1 LAVLSDML
9 VRGSVRKR
17 APSALTP
24 RGDRTHL
31 RTAAAL
37 PPRATRTPV
46 PMTADRPGLLAELR
60 RRKVFRVAAVYAG
73 VGFLLVQV
81 ANNFVPALHLPP
93 WTTTL
98 VAMLVVLGFPV
109 ALVLAWALELT
120 PDGLRRTPS
129 ADDAAAGFPIADG
142 NRADV
147 AGGGGGAHADGGRAD
162 GGGGANGGSGAGGA
176 GGWTAQ
182 RIAAV
187 GGVVVLA
194 MAGGAF
200 LITGGSRD
208 RAVSSDAAP
217 ARSMAVLPFA
227 NLSAEAEN
235 EFLADGITEDIRGR
249 LSRLGELR
257 VISRTSA
264 MTYKGTTRTAREIG
278 QELGVVYLLEGTVQR
293 SGDRLRVGVQLVD
306 ARTDET
312 HWSDTFDRRVTD
324 VFAIQAEIAE
334 RIAEALRIRL
344 SDGERARL
352 GRGQTTNLAAYELYL
367 KGLDLLRQP
376 ATGPAEHRASR
387 TTAVALLK
395 QAVELDPDYAL
406 PHAALA
412 WAYDELPDLPLAE
425 RRDSTRVL
433 AERVIRM
440 APELPDGYAELGWY
454 HVGFNN
460 LEAASEQLRLALDRD
475 PNHEAALA
483 GMARHELFSGRPADA
498 MRYQR
503 RVLDVA
509 PTDGWAYDGVAG
521 IHAVVGDFEAAE
533 TWYRKAWLEVS
544 DAPALGYCYLAHLA
558 RYRGDRPLARAR
570 LDTLHATA
578 SGEYGLECAASL
590 ELTLGDVAAAGE
602 LVARGARTI
611 TGDNV
616 PRLLMAAVALHA
628 GDRER
633 ADALLAEMESGVRTV
648 WELCSGRC
656 SNYDLARI
664 RALQGRTDEAIQYV
678 QRSIET
684 GSDLWYPVAPDPYLA
699 SIQDDPRYQAL
710 LAERRAHMDRERA
723 RLAAAS
729 D

>member
-1 LAVLSDML
+1 
-9 VRGSVRKR
+9 
-17 APSALTP
+17 
-24 RGDRTHL
+24 
-31 RTAAAL
+31 
-37 PPRATRTPV
+37 
-46 PMTADRPGLLAELR
+46 MTADRPGLLAELR

-73 VGFLLVQV
+73 VGFVLVQV

-120 PDGLRRTPS
+120 PDGVWRTPS
-129 ADDAAAGFPIADG
+129 ADHAPAGSPTPEGDSPG
-142 NRADV
+142 GSGSGGSSSGGS
-147 AGGGGGAHADGGRAD
+147 AGGGDGTGGP
-162 GGGGANGGSGAGGA
+162 

-200 LITGGSRD
+200 LLTGGSRGG
-208 RAVSSDAAP
+208 AAPSDVAP
-217 ARSMAVLPFA
+217 ARSIAVLPFA

-235 EFLADGITEDIRGR
+235 EFLADGITEDVRGR

-278 QELGVVYLLEGTVQR
+278 QELGVAYLLEGTVQR
-293 SGDRLRVGVQLVD
+293 SGDRLRIAVQLVD
-306 ARTDET
+306 ARADET

-344 SDGERARL
+344 SDGDRARL

-376 ATGPAEHRASR
+376 AAGPAEHRASR

-395 QAVELDPDYAL
+395 QAVELDPEYAL

-412 WAYDELPDLPLAE
+412 WAYDEVPDLPLAE

-460 LEAASEQLRLALDRD
+460 LEAANEQLRLALDRD

-483 GMARHELFSGRPADA
+483 GMARHELFSGRPVDA

-533 TWYRKAWLEVS
+533 TWYRKAWLEVGG
-544 DAPALGYCYLAHLA
+544 APALGYCHLAHLA
-558 RYRGDRPLARAR
+558 RYRGDLPLARAR

-578 SGEYGLECAASL
+578 SGEYGLECAAFL
-590 ELTLGDVAAAGE
+590 ELALGDVAAARE
-602 LVARGARTI
+602 LLARGARTI
-611 TGDNV
+611 TGDGV

-633 ADALLAEMESGVRTV
+633 ADALLEAMEVGVRRQ
-648 WELCSGRC
+648 WELCNGRC
-656 SNYDLARI
+656 LNYELARI
-664 RALQGRTDEAIQYV
+664 RALQGRTDEAIQYMR
-678 QRSIET
+678 RSFET

-699 SIQDDPRYQAL
+699 SIQGDPRYQAM
-710 LAERRAHMDRERA
+710 LAERRAQMDRERA
-723 RLAAAS
+723 RLTAAA